1 MTTVLIAAPTA
12 VARAGLAALLG
23 ARKAL
28 HLVVGPTELSLPEQI
43 EAAQPDVLLV
53 DLGVERT
60 AAWLRDLGAAPRP
73 PAIVVLTDDARP
85 VLGAEALRAVGRAVL
100 PRHATAE
107 ELIAAIEAAAA
118 GLVVVHPDT
127 LKALQPVHSAGERA
141 GVATAQQPLT
151 PREIE
156 VLGMIA
162 EGLGNK
168 IIAARL
174 GISEHTVKFHIASI
188 FAKLNAGSRTE
199 AVTIGIRQ
207 GLIMI

>member
-60 AAWLRDLGAAPRP
+60 PAWLGDLGAAPRP

-85 VLGAEALRAVGRAVL
+85 VLAAEALRAVGRAVL

-141 GVATAQQPLT
+141 GVAIAQQPLT

-174 GISEHTVKFHIASI
+174 GISDHTVKFHIASI

>member
-1 MTTVLIAAPTA
+1 VTTVLIAAPTA

-60 AAWLRDLGAAPRP
+60 PAWLRDLGAAPRP

-85 VLGAEALRAVGRAVL
+85 VLAAEALRAVGRAVL

-141 GVATAQQPLT
+141 GVAIAHQPLT

-199 AVTIGIRQ
+199 AVTIGVRQ

>member
-23 ARKAL
+23 ARKTL
-28 HLVVGPTELSLPEQI
+28 HLVVGPAELSLPEQI

-53 DLGVERT
+53 DLGAART
-60 AAWLRDLGAAPRP
+60 AGWLHELGAAPRP

-85 VLGAEALRAVGRAVL
+85 ILGAEALRAVGRAVL

-107 ELIAAIEAAAA
+107 ELIAAIEAVAT

-141 GVATAQQPLT
+141 GVAIAHQPLT

>member
-1 MTTVLIAAPTA
+1 VTTVLIAAPTA

-23 ARKAL
+23 ARKTL
-28 HLVVGPTELSLPEQI
+28 HLVVGPAELSLPEQI
-43 EAAQPDVLLV
+43 EAAQPDVLLL

-60 AAWLRDLGAAPRP
+60 TAWLHGLGAAPRP

-85 VLGAEALRAVGRAVL
+85 ILGAAALRAVGRAVL

-107 ELIAAIEAAAA
+107 ELIAAIEAAAT

-141 GVATAQQPLT
+141 GVAIAHQPLT